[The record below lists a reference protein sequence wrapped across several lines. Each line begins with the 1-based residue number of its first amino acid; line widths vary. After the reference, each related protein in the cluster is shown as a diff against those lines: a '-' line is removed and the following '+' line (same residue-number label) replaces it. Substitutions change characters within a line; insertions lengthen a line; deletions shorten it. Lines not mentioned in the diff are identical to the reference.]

1 MFCPSCGTEERHRSQ
16 FCRVCGTDLRVVRTG
31 LERPDAITES
41 AVTAREEIGRAI
53 ATKIRDVQ
61 SGQDLKHIGN
71 YVLPQLS
78 GFLESPE
85 EKRLK
90 LIRAGIILTSVGAA
104 ASLLFVVL
112 RLFVDLSAAI
122 NGGLF
127 LALSASGLV
136 PLLLGLGLVINGLYF
151 TLPQKKSITPAED
164 ESNQKEVRTPSSPR
178 KELTTAQPL
187 AVPSSVTEHTT
198 YNLPG

>member
-1 MFCPSCGTEERHRSQ
+1 
-16 FCRVCGTDLRVVRTG
+16 LRAVRTG

-112 RLFVDLSAAI
+112 RLFVDLSATI

-136 PLLLGLGLVINGLYF
+136 PFLLGLGLVINGLYF
-151 TLPQKKSITPAED
+151 TLPHKKSLAPSED
-164 ESNQKEVRTPSSPR
+164 RSGQKEVWDTSLPR
-178 KELTTAQPL
+178 KEFATAQPL
-187 AVPSSVTEHTT
+187 AVPVSVTEHTT
-198 YNLPG
+198 HNLPR

>member
-1 MFCPSCGTEERHRSQ
+1 MFCPGCGTEERQRSQ
-16 FCRVCGTDLRVVRTG
+16 FCRVCGTDLRAVRTG
-31 LERPDAITES
+31 LERPDAITAS

-53 ATKIRDVQ
+53 AAKIRDVQ

-104 ASLLFVVL
+104 ASLLLVVL
-112 RLFVDLSAAI
+112 STVINERVFLGLSVI
-122 NGGLF
+122 
-127 LALSASGLV
+127 GLV
-136 PLLLGLGLVINGLYF
+136 PFLLGLGLVLNGLYF
-151 TLPQKKSITPAED
+151 TLPHKKSLSPSE
-164 ESNQKEVRTPSSPR
+164 EGSGQKEVWDPSLPR

-187 AVPSSVTEHTT
+187 AVPGSVTEHTT
-198 YNLPG
+198 HHLPR

>member
-1 MFCPSCGTEERHRSQ
+1 MFCPGCGAEERLRSQ
-16 FCRVCGTDLRVVRTG
+16 FCRVCGTDLRAVRTG

-53 ATKIRDVQ
+53 AAKIRDVQ

-78 GFLESPE
+78 SFLESAE

-90 LIRAGIILTSVGAA
+90 LVRAGIILTSVGAA

-112 RLFVDLSAAI
+112 SAVI
-122 NGGLF
+122 NEHVF

-136 PLLLGLGLVINGLYF
+136 PFLLGLGLVINGLYF
-151 TLPQKKSITPAED
+151 TLPHKKPIAPAED
-164 ESNQKEVRTPSSPR
+164 GSSQKELGGSTSPR

-187 AVPSSVTEHTT
+187 TVPASVTEHTT
-198 YNLPG
+198 YNLPR

>member
-1 MFCPSCGTEERHRSQ
+1 MFCPGCGTEERHRSQ
-16 FCRVCGTDLRVVRTG
+16 FCRVCGTDLRAVRTG

-53 ATKIRDVQ
+53 AEKIRGVQ

-90 LIRAGIILTSVGAA
+90 LIRAGIVLTSVGAA

-112 RLFVDLSAAI
+112 SAVI
-122 NGGLF
+122 NEHVF
-127 LALSASGLV
+127 LGFSALGLV
-136 PLLLGLGLVINGLYF
+136 PFLLGLGLVINGLYF
-151 TLPQKKSITPAED
+151 TLPHKKSLAQSED
-164 ESNQKEVRTPSSPR
+164 GSSQKEIWDPALPR
-178 KELTTAQPL
+178 REFATAQPL
-187 AVPSSVTEHTT
+187 AAPVSVTEHTT
-198 YNLPG
+198 HHLPRETV